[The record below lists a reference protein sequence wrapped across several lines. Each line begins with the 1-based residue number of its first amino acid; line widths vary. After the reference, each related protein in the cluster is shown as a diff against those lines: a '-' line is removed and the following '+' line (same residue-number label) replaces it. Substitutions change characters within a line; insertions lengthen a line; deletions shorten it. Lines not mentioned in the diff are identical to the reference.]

1 MTLCACREGI
11 EGLRKDMELTFEKRQ
26 SFTDPSVLA
35 ASQKLDDALVQYR
48 KCPNF
53 ELCNSHGA
61 SYKKEAGMDKQV
73 TLNKRIAG

>member
-11 EGLRKDMELTFEKRQ
+11 ERLRNMMELTFEKYE

-48 KCPNF
+48 KCPHF
-53 ELCNSHGA
+53 DICNTYGTS
-61 SYKKEAGMDKQV
+61 SCSKEAADKPKTV
-73 TLNKRIAG
+73 AKRMVG